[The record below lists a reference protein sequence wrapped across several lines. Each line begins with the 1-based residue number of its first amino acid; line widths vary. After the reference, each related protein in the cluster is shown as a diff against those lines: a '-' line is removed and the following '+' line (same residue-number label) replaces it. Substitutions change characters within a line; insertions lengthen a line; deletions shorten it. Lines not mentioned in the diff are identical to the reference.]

1 MSGQNARGA
10 TRSSSSRRDDA
21 VRLLGSL
28 VVRGGESS
36 SERLDMLRHRIDM
49 LDSELIDILR
59 RRMETSTEIGE
70 YKREHSMPV
79 VQEGRY
85 RALMEER
92 IAEAAGLG
100 LSEAFMR
107 GLFQAVHAESVRLQ
121 LP

>member
-1 MSGQNARGA
+1 
-10 TRSSSSRRDDA
+10 
-21 VRLLGSL
+21 
-28 VVRGGESS
+28 
-36 SERLDMLRHRIDM
+36 
-49 LDSELIDILR
+49 
-59 RRMETSTEIGE
+59 
-70 YKREHSMPV
+70 MPV

>member
-1 MSGQNARGA
+1 MFARTCASSPRKLEYKGLISDLASGLC
-10 TRSSSSRRDDA
+10 T
-21 VRLLGSL
+21 
-28 VVRGGESS
+28 
-36 SERLDMLRHRIDM
+36 I
-49 LDSELIDILR
+49 I
-59 RRMETSTEIGE
+59 TEIGE